1 MNNNEGG
8 DDFNWNSLL
17 NSDSFRS
24 FQQHGMSQLPNLTN
38 AEMSF
43 HPGAISASSTMSQT
57 RLIDSRFLSL
67 TQLFFIALC
76 IKIKHPGKNAFLQAK
91 NQRWVQ
97 LISPCT
103 GTSVPPSAPLLKLFL
118 FETETRELRGE
129 TRQIYHFMIFY
140 NYTGNRK
147 KMS

>member
-1 MNNNEGG
+1 MDPESGTSSSSSLSVHFLLKSRAKAIRMRFKYFHSLMPRSPWWYTGGWLVNEINSFVVRTVNNNEGG

-57 RLIDSRFLSL
+57 RLIDSRSLSL
-67 TQLFFIALC
+67 TQLFSIAL
-76 IKIKHPGKNAFLQAK
+76 LQSNIRVK
-91 NQRWVQ
+91 
-97 LISPCT
+97 
-103 GTSVPPSAPLLKLFL
+103 
-118 FETETRELRGE
+118 
-129 TRQIYHFMIFY
+129 
-140 NYTGNRK
+140 
-147 KMS
+147 